1 MNNHVHYSM
10 FHREMV
16 HSCVVLGCKNR
27 SNKEECKGLK
37 FYTLPFKNEQLLK
50 TWLLLIGRQH
60 NEVTIHSRVCSEHFV
75 NGVKNNSDDLP
86 QIFSWQRRTSK
97 ILHNRETSAV
107 STSLTPSQII
117 HHDHCYCKSDYQ
129 YSSSANIHVGS
140 SYLTPTTASDL
151 LNLRIPTIDVS
162 TLTDPSLQ
170 SPPSF
175 RIELFINNDEAIQFY
190 TGFESYRLLIICYNF
205 LGDAVNHLQY
215 IGSSTCLKS
224 TTHSETHGAPRALTP
239 LNEFFLVLC
248 RLRCALLINDL
259 AYRFGVS
266 PSTVSRVFTTWI
278 NFLYF
283 KFRDIS
289 LWPSR
294 QQVNDYMPPA
304 FKESYPTTRC
314 IIDATE
320 IFIQMPSN
328 PQAQQLT
335 FSSYKNHNTLK
346 ALVAVTPSGA
356 ISFVSTLYGGNIS
369 DRQLTEQS
377 GLLDLLEPG
386 DSVMADRGFTI
397 ADLLDTKGVALNIPP
412 MKTSNQFTERELTT
426 TRRIATLRIHIER
439 AIGRIKNLKILSDIP
454 NNMARI
460 ADQIFFVCAMFSN
473 FHSPLCS

>member
-1 MNNHVHYSM
+1 
-10 FHREMV
+10 
-16 HSCVVLGCKNR
+16 
-27 SNKEECKGLK
+27 
-37 FYTLPFKNEQLLK
+37 
-50 TWLLLIGRQH
+50 
-60 NEVTIHSRVCSEHFV
+60 
-75 NGVKNNSDDLP
+75 
-86 QIFSWQRRTSK
+86 
-97 ILHNRETSAV
+97 
-107 STSLTPSQII
+107 
-117 HHDHCYCKSDYQ
+117 
-129 YSSSANIHVGS
+129 
-140 SYLTPTTASDL
+140 
-151 LNLRIPTIDVS
+151 
-162 TLTDPSLQ
+162 
-170 SPPSF
+170 
-175 RIELFINNDEAIQFY
+175 
-190 TGFESYRLLIICYNF
+190 
-205 LGDAVNHLQY
+205 
-215 IGSSTCLKS
+215 
-224 TTHSETHGAPRALTP
+224 
-239 LNEFFLVLC
+239 
-248 RLRCALLINDL
+248 
-259 AYRFGVS
+259 
-266 PSTVSRVFTTWI
+266 
-278 NFLYF
+278 
-283 KFRDIS
+283 
-289 LWPSR
+289 
-294 QQVNDYMPPA
+294 MPPA

-439 AIGRIKNLKILSDIP
+439 VIGRIKNFKILSDIP

>member
-1 MNNHVHYSM
+1 MS
-10 FHREMV
+10 
-16 HSCVVLGCKNR
+16 
-27 SNKEECKGLK
+27 
-37 FYTLPFKNEQLLK
+37 
-50 TWLLLIGRQH
+50 
-60 NEVTIHSRVCSEHFV
+60 
-75 NGVKNNSDDLP
+75 
-86 QIFSWQRRTSK
+86 
-97 ILHNRETSAV
+97 
-107 STSLTPSQII
+107 
-117 HHDHCYCKSDYQ
+117 
-129 YSSSANIHVGS
+129 
-140 SYLTPTTASDL
+140 
-151 LNLRIPTIDVS
+151 
-162 TLTDPSLQ
+162 
-170 SPPSF
+170 
-175 RIELFINNDEAIQFY
+175 
-190 TGFESYRLLIICYNF
+190 
-205 LGDAVNHLQY
+205 
-215 IGSSTCLKS
+215 
-224 TTHSETHGAPRALTP
+224 
-239 LNEFFLVLC
+239 FFLVLC

-289 LWPSR
+289 LWPSW

-386 DSVMADRGFTI
+386 DSVMADCGFTI

-412 MKTSNQFTERELTT
+412 YENKQSV
-426 TRRIATLRIHIER
+426 H
-439 AIGRIKNLKILSDIP
+439 
-454 NNMARI
+454 
-460 ADQIFFVCAMFSN
+460 
-473 FHSPLCS
+473 